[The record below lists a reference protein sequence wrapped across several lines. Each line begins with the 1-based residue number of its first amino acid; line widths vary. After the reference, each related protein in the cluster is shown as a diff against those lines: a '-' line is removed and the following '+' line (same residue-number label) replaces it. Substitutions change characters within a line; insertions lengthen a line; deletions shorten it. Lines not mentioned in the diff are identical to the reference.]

1 MQQKTVI
8 RDFTQGNEFKLLLSF
23 AIPLMGANL
32 LQTVY
37 NLVDMMVIGQF
48 VGSVGLSAV
57 SIGGDLLNL
66 MTFLV
71 MGFASAGQ
79 VLLSQYIGA
88 GRRDKVN
95 AAIGTLFT
103 VLLVCAAALSVVCLI
118 FVDEILGLM
127 NTPAEALAD
136 ARAYA
141 GVCIAGLIFVYGY
154 NLVSAIMRGMG
165 DSKRPLI
172 FIAVATVVNLVLDL
186 LFVAGFGMG
195 PFGAALAT
203 VIGQAVSFLWALWY
217 LHRNREAV
225 GFDFKLSSFKP
236 DGEVLPILI
245 KLGIPMSLQFG
256 AIHFSILF
264 VRSFL
269 NDYGVVVSAVT
280 GIGSKL
286 NSVAMVVTNALTT
299 AGSSMIGQ
307 NLGAEKFDRVPRIIR
322 VIMTVNLC
330 FVTLLSLITIF
341 FPKAVFGLFNNE
353 AVVLEAALAYVP
365 PAVLSFYGNG
375 MRSPFF
381 ALINGSGNSRLN
393 LLVGL
398 LDGLVCRIGLAYF
411 MGVVIEMGI
420 EGFWY
425 GSSLAGYMP
434 VIIGLIYYFSKTWR
448 AKPRAVRQYV

>member
-1 MQQKTVI
+1 MI
-8 RDFTQGNEFKLLLSF
+8 RDFTQGNEFKLLISF

-37 NLVDMMVIGQF
+37 NLVDMMVIGHF

-71 MGFASAGQ
+71 MGFSSAGQ
-79 VLLSQYIGA
+79 VILSQYIGA

-95 AAIGTLFT
+95 ATVGTLFT
-103 VLLVCAAALSVVCLI
+103 VLLASAVALSVICLI
-118 FVDEILGLM
+118 FVDNILGLM
-127 NTPAEALAD
+127 NTPAEAFAD
-136 ARAYA
+136 ARAYS
-141 GVCIAGLIFVYGY
+141 GVCIAGLVFVYGY
-154 NLVSAIMRGMG
+154 NLVSAILRGMG
-165 DSKRPLI
+165 DSKHPLL
-172 FIAVATVVNLVLDL
+172 FIGVATVINLVLDL
-186 LFVAGFGMG
+186 LFVAVFQMG
-195 PFGAALAT
+195 PFGTALAT
-203 VIGQAVSFLWALWY
+203 VIGQAVSFLWAVWY
-217 LHRNREAV
+217 LYRNREAFS
-225 GFDFKLSSFKP
+225 FDFKPRSFKP
-236 DGEVLPILI
+236 DREVLPILV
-245 KLGIPMSLQFG
+245 KLGVPMSLQFG
-256 AIHFSILF
+256 AIHFSLIF

-269 NDYGVVVSAVT
+269 NDYGVIVSAVT

-307 NLGAEKFDRVPRIIR
+307 NLGAEKYERVPRIIR
-322 VIMTVNLC
+322 VIMTVNVC
-330 FVTLLSLITIF
+330 FVTVLSLITVF

-353 AVVLEAALAYVP
+353 AEVLEAALAYVP

-375 MRSPFF
+375 LRSPFF

-411 MGVVIEMGI
+411 LGVVIEMGI
-420 EGFWY
+420 QGFWY
-425 GSSLAGYMP
+425 GSSLAGYVP

-448 AKPRAVRQYV
+448 TKPRAIRKVI

>member
-1 MQQKTVI
+1 MI
-8 RDFTQGNEFKLLLSF
+8 RDFTQGNEFKLLISF

-37 NLVDMMVIGQF
+37 NLVDMMVIGHF

-71 MGFASAGQ
+71 MDFSSAGQ
-79 VLLSQYIGA
+79 VILSQYIGA

-95 AAIGTLFT
+95 NTVGTLFT
-103 VLLVCAAALSVVCLI
+103 VLLASAVALSVICLI
-118 FVDEILGLM
+118 FVDNILGLM
-127 NTPAEALAD
+127 NTPTEAFAD
-136 ARAYA
+136 ARAYS
-141 GVCIAGLIFVYGY
+141 GVCIAGLVFVYGY
-154 NLVSAIMRGMG
+154 NLVSAILRGMG
-165 DSKRPLI
+165 DSKHPLL
-172 FIAVATVVNLVLDL
+172 FIGVATVINLVLDL
-186 LFVAGFGMG
+186 LFVAVFQMG
-195 PFGAALAT
+195 PFGTALAT
-203 VIGQAVSFLWALWY
+203 VIGQAVSFLWAVWY
-217 LHRNREAV
+217 LYRNREAFS
-225 GFDFKLSSFKP
+225 FDFKPRSFKP
-236 DGEVLPILI
+236 DREVLPILV
-245 KLGIPMSLQFG
+245 KLGVPMSLQFG
-256 AIHFSILF
+256 AIHFSLIF

-269 NDYGVVVSAVT
+269 NDYGVIVSAVT

-307 NLGAEKFDRVPRIIR
+307 NLGAEKYERVPRIIR
-322 VIMTVNLC
+322 VIMTVNVC
-330 FVTLLSLITIF
+330 FVTVLSLITVL

-353 AVVLEAALAYVP
+353 AEVLEAALAYVP

-375 MRSPFF
+375 LRSPFF

-411 MGVVIEMGI
+411 LGVVIEMGI
-420 EGFWY
+420 QGFWY
-425 GSSLAGYMP
+425 GSSLAGYVP

-448 AKPRAVRQYV
+448 TKPRAIRKVI

>member
-1 MQQKTVI
+1 
-8 RDFTQGNEFKLLLSF
+8 
-23 AIPLMGANL
+23 
-32 LQTVY
+32 
-37 NLVDMMVIGQF
+37 
-48 VGSVGLSAV
+48 
-57 SIGGDLLNL
+57 
-66 MTFLV
+66 
-71 MGFASAGQ
+71 
-79 VLLSQYIGA
+79 
-88 GRRDKVN
+88 
-95 AAIGTLFT
+95 
-103 VLLVCAAALSVVCLI
+103 
-118 FVDEILGLM
+118 
-127 NTPAEALAD
+127 
-136 ARAYA
+136 
-141 GVCIAGLIFVYGY
+141 
-154 NLVSAIMRGMG
+154 
-165 DSKRPLI
+165 
-172 FIAVATVVNLVLDL
+172 
-186 LFVAGFGMG
+186 MG
-195 PFGAALAT
+195 PMGAALAT

-217 LHRNREAV
+217 LYRNRDAV
-225 GFDFKLSSFKP
+225 GFDFRPASFKP

-256 AIHFSILF
+256 AIHFSLLF

-322 VIMTVNLC
+322 VIMTVNVC
-330 FVTLLSLITIF
+330 FVTLLSLVTIF
-341 FPKAVFGLFNNE
+341 FPKSVFGLFNNE
-353 AVVLEAALAYVP
+353 AEVLEAALAYVP

-411 MGVVIEMGI
+411 LGVVIEMGI

-434 VIIGLIYYFSKTWR
+434 VIIGLIYYLSKTWR
-448 AKPRAVRQYV
+448 AKPRAVRKYV

>member
-1 MQQKTVI
+1 MI
-8 RDFTQGNEFKLLLSF
+8 RDFTQGNEFKLLISF

-37 NLVDMMVIGQF
+37 NLVDMMVIGHF

-71 MGFASAGQ
+71 MGFSSAGQ
-79 VLLSQYIGA
+79 VILSQYIGA

-95 AAIGTLFT
+95 NTVGTLFT
-103 VLLVCAAALSVVCLI
+103 VLLASAVALSVICLI
-118 FVDEILGLM
+118 FVDNILGLM
-127 NTPAEALAD
+127 NTPTEAFAD
-136 ARAYA
+136 ARAYS
-141 GVCIAGLIFVYGY
+141 GVCIAGLVFVYGY
-154 NLVSAIMRGMG
+154 NLVSAILRGMG
-165 DSKRPLI
+165 DSKHPLL
-172 FIAVATVVNLVLDL
+172 FIGVATVINLVLDL
-186 LFVAGFGMG
+186 LFVAVFQMG
-195 PFGAALAT
+195 PFGTALAT
-203 VIGQAVSFLWALWY
+203 VIGQAVSFLWAVWY
-217 LHRNREAV
+217 LYRNREAFS
-225 GFDFKLSSFKP
+225 FDFKPRSFKP
-236 DGEVLPILI
+236 DREVLPILV
-245 KLGIPMSLQFG
+245 KLGVPMSLQFG
-256 AIHFSILF
+256 AIHFSLIF

-269 NDYGVVVSAVT
+269 NDYGVIVSAVT

-307 NLGAEKFDRVPRIIR
+307 NLGAEKYERVPRIIR
-322 VIMTVNLC
+322 VIMTVNVC
-330 FVTLLSLITIF
+330 FVTVLSLITVF

-353 AVVLEAALAYVP
+353 AEVLEAALAYVP

-375 MRSPFF
+375 LRSPFF

-411 MGVVIEMGI
+411 LGVVIEMGI
-420 EGFWY
+420 QGFWY
-425 GSSLAGYMP
+425 GSSLAGYVP

-448 AKPRAVRQYV
+448 TKPRAIRKVI

>member
-1 MQQKTVI
+1 MI
-8 RDFTQGNEFKLLLSF
+8 RDFTQGNEFKLLISF

-37 NLVDMMVIGQF
+37 NLVDMMVIGHF

-71 MGFASAGQ
+71 MGFSSAGQ
-79 VLLSQYIGA
+79 VILSQYIGA

-95 AAIGTLFT
+95 NTVGTLFT
-103 VLLVCAAALSVVCLI
+103 VLLASAVALSVICLI
-118 FVDEILGLM
+118 FVDNILGLM
-127 NTPAEALAD
+127 NTPAEAFAD
-136 ARAYA
+136 ARAYS
-141 GVCIAGLIFVYGY
+141 GVCIAGLVFVYGY
-154 NLVSAIMRGMG
+154 NLVSAILRGMG
-165 DSKRPLI
+165 DSKHPLL
-172 FIAVATVVNLVLDL
+172 FIGVATVINLVLDL
-186 LFVAGFGMG
+186 LFVAVFQMG
-195 PFGAALAT
+195 PFGTALAT
-203 VIGQAVSFLWALWY
+203 VIGQAVSFLWAVWY
-217 LHRNREAV
+217 LYRNREAFS
-225 GFDFKLSSFKP
+225 FDFKPRSFKP
-236 DGEVLPILI
+236 DREVLPILV
-245 KLGIPMSLQFG
+245 KLGVPMSLQFG
-256 AIHFSILF
+256 AIHFSLIF

-269 NDYGVVVSAVT
+269 NDYGVIVSAVT

-307 NLGAEKFDRVPRIIR
+307 NLGAEKYERVPRIIR
-322 VIMTVNLC
+322 VIMTVNVC
-330 FVTLLSLITIF
+330 FVTVLSLITVL

-353 AVVLEAALAYVP
+353 AEVLEAALAYVP

-375 MRSPFF
+375 LRSPFF

-411 MGVVIEMGI
+411 LGVVIEMGI
-420 EGFWY
+420 QGFWY
-425 GSSLAGYMP
+425 GSSLAGYVP

-448 AKPRAVRQYV
+448 TKPRAIRKVI